1 MKKNLKVIRTDEE
14 LKVFTDPYR
23 MRIIETFLHNNKS
36 MTVKQVADELGEVP
50 AKVHYHVKKLLKIE
64 LLKLNHI
71 EVING
76 INAKYYELLYDEFKV
91 ELSSGAKSAQF
102 KSQMN
107 YITRMITRILDEFRK
122 DILAREDK
130 FVPENKD
137 KDYEGVISHNSFY
150 LSKEEY
156 DAFTKDYK
164 QLVDRYKDNIN
175 DKENRTFY
183 SNIMGIVKKEK

>member
-1 MKKNLKVIRTDEE
+1 MKMNLKVIRTDEE

-64 LLKLNHI
+64 LLKLDHI

-107 YITRMITRILDEFRK
+107 YITRMITRILDDFRK

-137 KDYEGVISHNSFY
+137 KDYEGVISQNSFY

-156 DAFTKDYK
+156 DAFTNDYM
-164 QLVDRYKDNIN
+164 QLVNRYKDNIN
-175 DKENRTFY
+175 NKENRTFY

>member
-107 YITRMITRILDEFRK
+107 YITRMITRILDDFRK

-130 FVPENKD
+130 FVPENQD
-137 KDYEGVISHNSFY
+137 RDYEGVISQNSLY

-156 DAFTKDYK
+156 DEFTKDYK
-164 QLVDRYKDNIN
+164 QLVNRYKDNIN

>member
-64 LLKLNHI
+64 LLKLDHI

-107 YITRMITRILDEFRK
+107 YITRMITRILDDFRK

-137 KDYEGVISHNSFY
+137 KDYEGVISQNSFY

-156 DAFTKDYK
+156 DAFTNDYM
-164 QLVDRYKDNIN
+164 QLVNRYKDNIN
-175 DKENRTFY
+175 NKENRTFY